1 MSLLVSP
8 FAPATFLFKNIQ
20 LFVQFFRTKGD
31 LKLTMWLVLAVFIVT
46 LKVQAKTHSSHLDE
60 LDQLDDLDYS
70 HNIFIP
76 LNAYENYELF
86 MEFAR
91 GSELGKKPTLVRTL
105 I

>member
-1 MSLLVSP
+1 MN
-8 FAPATFLFKNIQ
+8 AQ
-20 LFVQFFRTKGD
+20 LFVQSFRANGD
-31 LKLTMWLVLAVFIVT
+31 LKLTMWLVLTAFIVISRVET
-46 LKVQAKTHSSHLDE
+46 KTHSSNLDE

-91 GSELGKKPTLVRTL
+91 GSELGRKPTLGRTFT
-105 I
+105 